1 MGFMAWC
8 GDVAEGWDWV
18 QDIEEPHFTFH
29 PWPDVSCSVK

>member
-8 GDVAEGWDWV
+8 GGVAGGWDWV

-29 PWPDVSCSVK
+29 PWPDASCSVK